1 MTSPSPIWRAEI
13 KTVSEVE
20 ATYLQTVSENSVRWQ
35 AWLAKNLAYLAQFEE
50 WEPVAD
56 KTIVAAVT
64 L

>member
-1 MTSPSPIWRAEI
+1 MDDLDDDFDDLAFSDLEAEI

-50 WEPVAD
+50 W
-56 KTIVAAVT
+56 TRFIQ
-64 L
+64 